1 MEKKKQKKTKEK
13 EVCILTNNE
22 DGVSQL
28 STSLFNDDH
37 PYGISKTGKDRYLRI
52 ALSPGLRE
60 FVNNSDNFS
69 NELNKNKILFAG
81 CSVTA
86 GESLDHEESWAKK
99 LHTRISIDN
108 SVGGYYNVAAS
119 GMSVTECIDQ
129 IFRYCSEYGN
139 PKTVFLMLPDP
150 WRDFKYAQDGCI
162 DSLNTLIYRCYF
174 YLEQYCYSNSIE
186 LITTTWYKDATL
198 IGSEMLPEKKEKFYP
213 GTKQLRA
220 DWGDQLNKNEV
231 NILDELLKNFKSYN
245 IYSEEKMI
253 ESIYSYD
260 KAKKKQDK
268 KYSLVASDEIHPGT
282 SFHDF
287 WSDFM
292 YSKYVES
299 K

>member
-1 MEKKKQKKTKEK
+1 M
-13 EVCILTNNE
+13 
-22 DGVSQL
+22 
-28 STSLFNDDH
+28 STAFTGTH
-37 PYGISKTGKDRYLRI
+37 PIGISQRGRDRFLRI
-52 ALSPGLRE
+52 ALRPGLFEYTHESDE
-60 FVNNSDNFS
+60 FNSDQNH
-69 NELNKNKILFAG
+69 NKVLFAG

-86 GESLDHEESWAKK
+86 GESLDHEDSWAKK
-99 LHTRISIDN
+99 LHTKISKQND
-108 SVGGYYNVAAS
+108 VGGYYNIAAS

-129 IFRYCSEYGN
+129 IFRYCNDYGN
-139 PKTVFLMLPDP
+139 PKTIFLMLPDP
-150 WRDFKYAQDGCI
+150 WRDFKYAQDGVV
-162 DSLNTLIYRCYF
+162 DTLNTLIYRCYF
-174 YLEQYCYSNSIE
+174 YLEQYCNSNNIK

-213 GTKQLRA
+213 GTKDRRA

-253 ESIYSYD
+253 ESIYNYD

-292 YSKYVES
+292 YETYSKT